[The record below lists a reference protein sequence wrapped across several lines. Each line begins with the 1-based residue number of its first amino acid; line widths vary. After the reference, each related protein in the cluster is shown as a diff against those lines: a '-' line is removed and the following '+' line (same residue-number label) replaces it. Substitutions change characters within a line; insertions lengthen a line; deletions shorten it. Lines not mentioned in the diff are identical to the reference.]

1 MRRAEIGEVSELYP
15 FQLTNRTPRCSS
27 LWLMECLQLM
37 LPRALNLPRA
47 PISDSSR
54 TPRFSP
60 IHAPPRT
67 KWPLSSFLVSGNPL
81 PLSPLSLPVQFA
93 SQSSVRTEP
102 ETAEWAMQDFYA
114 LRKDVEA
121 TAERVDEIR
130 ASAGLERLEEDLT
143 VLEKK
148 AADSSLWD
156 NPSKAQE
163 ILLALTDVKEKI
175 KLLTDFKTQ
184 VEEAE
189 TIVNLTE
196 ELESIDT
203 SLLEEAA
210 NIIRELSKALDRFE
224 LTELLSGPYDKEGA
238 VVTITAGAGG
248 TDAQDWAEML
258 LRMYVRW
265 GEKQRYKIKVVE
277 KSMGEEAG
285 IKAATIEFE
294 GRFAYGYLSG
304 EKGTHRIVRQSPFNA
319 KGLRQTSFAGVEVMP
334 LLPEESLDVEIPE
347 EDLEI
352 TYSRAGGKGGQNVNK
367 VETAVRIVHI
377 PTGVTVRCTEERS
390 QLANK
395 IKALSRLKAKL
406 LVIAEEQR
414 ASEIKQIRGD
424 AVKAEWGQQIRN
436 YVFHPYKLVKDV
448 RTGCETSDITSVMDG
463 DLEAFIKAY
472 LKYKYTVSMSEG
484 NTK

>member
-1 MRRAEIGEVSELYP
+1 
-15 FQLTNRTPRCSS
+15 
-27 LWLMECLQLM
+27 MECLQLM
-37 LPRALNLPRA
+37 LPQALHLPRA
-47 PISDSSR
+47 PLSYSSR
-54 TPRFSP
+54 TPWFSP

-67 KWPLSSFLVSGNPL
+67 KWPLSSFLVCGNPL

-93 SQSSVRTEP
+93 TSGSQSSVRTDP

-130 ASAGLERLEEDLT
+130 ASAGLERLEEDLA

-203 SLLEEAA
+203 SLLEEASK
-210 NIIRELSKALDRFE
+210 IIRELSKALDRFE

-334 LLPEESLDVEIPE
+334 LLPEESLDIEIPE

-377 PTGVTVRCTEERS
+377 PTGVTVRCTEERT

-448 RTGCETSDITSVMDG
+448 RTGCGTSDVTSVMDG

-472 LKYKYTVSMSEG
+472 LKYKYTSSMGEG